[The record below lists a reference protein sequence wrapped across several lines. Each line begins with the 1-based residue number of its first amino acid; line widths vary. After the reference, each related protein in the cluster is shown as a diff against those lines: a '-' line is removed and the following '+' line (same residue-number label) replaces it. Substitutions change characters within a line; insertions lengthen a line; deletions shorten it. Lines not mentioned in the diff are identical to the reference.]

1 MAHPTRLTREGVY
14 YLFMLLFVIGGAVF
28 REVNLLLVIAA
39 IMIGPIVFSWR
50 IVTATLS
57 NLRVSRRVASSV
69 EAGMPLGVELLVE
82 NRRRRLASWA
92 LEVRDRVE
100 SLNPITTSD
109 IRVSRVL
116 IPSVPAGTTV
126 RTHYAVRPTRRGRI
140 QITAS
145 AVSTRFPWG
154 FVAGE
159 RAINLV
165 DEILVTPRLGRLTS
179 QWSQFIG
186 ARESEGQQ
194 SERTRATAQRR
205 GFSEG
210 DYYGLREWRPG
221 DSRRWIHWRTSAKIG
236 GMAVLQ
242 FEQRRNK
249 DLILIVDLW
258 NPSTAEER
266 HQLAVE
272 WTVSFA
278 GTIVA
283 DICHR
288 AAGNLT
294 LAIVGQE
301 TRSWDRA
308 ASPLLAREVLEY
320 LAEVQPGSGYEPAK
334 LNLASLRNASSGTK
348 VIVASTRAPDPQMPA
363 VADGTELQWIEAGS
377 SRFKQLFLGES

>member
-57 NLRVSRRVASSV
+57 NLRATRRVAPSV
-69 EAGMPLGVELLVE
+69 AAGMPLGVELLVE
-82 NRRRRLASWA
+82 NRNRRLASWA
-92 LEVRDRVE
+92 LEIRDRVE
-100 SLNPITTSD
+100 MQNPFSASEC
-109 IRVSRVL
+109 RVSRVL
-116 IPSVPAGTTV
+116 IPSVPAGATARASYV
-126 RTHYAVRPTRRGRI
+126 IRPTRRGRI
-140 QITAS
+140 RLTAS
-145 AVSTRFPWG
+145 GISTRFPWG

-159 RAINLV
+159 CAINLV
-165 DEILVTPRLGRLTS
+165 HEVLVTPRLGRLTS
-179 QWSQFIG
+179 QWSQLIG
-186 ARESEGQQ
+186 ARESAGQQ
-194 SERTRATAQRR
+194 SERTRVTAQRR

-242 FEQRRNK
+242 FEQRRNQ

-258 NPSTAEER
+258 NPVTAEEQ
-266 HQLAVE
+266 HKLAVE

-288 AAGNLT
+288 SAGNLT
-294 LAIVGQE
+294 LAVVGQE

-320 LAEVQPGSGYEPAK
+320 LAEVRPGTSVESAK
-334 LNLASLRNASSGTK
+334 LDWDSIRGASSGTK
-348 VIVASTRAPDPQMPA
+348 VVVASTRAPA
-363 VADGTELQWIEAGS
+363 VELFAAAESSDVEWIEAGS
-377 SRFKQLFLGES
+377 LRFQQLFSGES